1 MPVRTIGILLQVL
14 VAAGLAIDAYIHAS
28 LADVYDVPAGGAIT
42 QGDLFL
48 IEAGVASLAALLVL
62 VLPRRATFAFAFL
75 VAASA
80 LGAVLLY
87 RYVEVGS
94 LGPLPRMFTPVWTT
108 EKLIS
113 AIAEGV
119 ATVAALLGVLIP
131 DRILK
136 GKATNG

>member
-1 MPVRTIGILLQVL
+1 MVVGILVRVL
-14 VAAGLAIDAYIHAS
+14 VAAGLAVDAYIHAA

-62 VLPRRATFAFAFL
+62 VLPNRASFAFALL

-87 RYVEVGS
+87 RYIEVGS
-94 LGPLPRMFTPVWTT
+94 LGPLPRMYMPVWTT
-108 EKLIS
+108 DRLIS
-113 AIAEGV
+113 AVAEGV
-119 ATVAALLGVLIP
+119 ATVSALLGLVYGP
-131 DRILK
+131 HRKERRD
-136 GKATNG
+136 NV